1 MSKNFRRLASI
12 VKSQMPS
19 LIRVSLL
26 RTMLIW
32 LKLLTLFSV
41 VETKSRFSQVKTKKT
56 ELDLALR
63 TDRSVIMK
71 DRAPNVAEYLKTRS
85 TLKTL
90 QI

>member
-1 MSKNFRRLASI
+1 
-12 VKSQMPS
+12 MPS

-32 LKLLTLFSV
+32 LKLLILFSV
-41 VETKSRFSQVKTKKT
+41 AETKSRFSKVKTKKT

-71 DRAPNVAEYLKTRS
+71 DRAPNVAEDLKNALTGVRHS
-85 TLKTL
+85 FNFK
-90 QI
+90 IKSAI